1 MIPIDSTIHSLN
13 IGMYVRSSFEGIH
26 KKNNERKESKKKK
39 QRKKY

>member
-13 IGMYVRSSFEGIH
+13 IEMYVRSSFEGIH
-26 KKNNERKESKKKK
+26 KKNNERKKSKKKK